1 MPKFEPDS
9 ALIPSEEQSI
19 ASPITTTAGAAME
32 SEGRV
37 FPNPLEPV
45 FAPSRP
51 TGTRSYSHQLK
62 FPSTRVMQ
70 PTAPEEITLP
80 DIFQYAPAKTDIDAA
95 NALSTLYLSHVTSL
109 VDCVRFCKDKMF
121 FRLFTQFQGTL
132 TVPVQ
137 KLLIHPSISPWVKEC
152 DYIMYQQM
160 IKTTAPLTLQ
170 VLPVKVIKFFDT
182 VSQCLDQH
190 LSRTFASLPKH
201 VLDAKLEPATI
212 FSQLLNRML
221 RVNQAAHA
229 AGVVLIDQGNRDR
242 MWTEMVKFVQPKC
255 MMNAFIPDCGY
266 DEEVYKLLTNDVR
279 QLLLPLTTDPSLE
292 SNTHYEIAAYT
303 QNALPQPTEF
313 ELDKLCRFLEGMK
326 TRFPTVSSQN
336 LIHYVQGITS
346 GILRDIVM
354 QAGASY
360 NPWLI
365 TKCYVDE
372 LALWLAHV
380 GGFLER
386 ESPYEIARAEIIA
399 NGSSGFTSNGINGG
413 NNGDG
418 SGNNSRYSSTPSDI
432 AGSASGRAAFHGS
445 GAGTQ
450 VRAAQ
455 AQGILIAPHPT
466 GINMPTFSGNSQHTA
481 IAPMPATHPAE
492 QYAHIPINTDG
503 AMDDDQK
510 TTDLELDDSGI
521 GLSLIGEGIDDK
533 TSSEIHQSFHQIQS
547 SLEDSLAAYVQ

>member
-1 MPKFEPDS
+1 
-9 ALIPSEEQSI
+9 
-19 ASPITTTAGAAME
+19 
-32 SEGRV
+32 
-37 FPNPLEPV
+37 
-45 FAPSRP
+45 
-51 TGTRSYSHQLK
+51 
-62 FPSTRVMQ
+62 MQ
-70 PTAPEEITLP
+70 PTPPEEITLP
-80 DIFQYAPAKTDIDAA
+80 DIFQYVPERTDIDAA

-109 VDCVRFCKDKMF
+109 VDCVRFCKDKLF

-137 KLLIHPSISPWVKEC
+137 KLLVHPSIAPWVKEC

-190 LSRTFASLPKH
+190 LSKTFASLPKH

-266 DEEVYKLLTNDVR
+266 DEEVYKVLTNDVR
-279 QLLLPLTTDPSLE
+279 QMLLPLTTDPGLE
-292 SNTHYEIAAYT
+292 TGTHYEIAAYT
-303 QNALPQPTEF
+303 QNAHPQSAEF
-313 ELDKLCRFLEGMK
+313 QLDKLCLFLEGMK

-386 ESPYEIARAEIIA
+386 ESPYEAIRAEQTA

-418 SGNNSRYSSTPSDI
+418 SGHNSRYSSTPSELG
-432 AGSASGRAAFHGS
+432 GSASGGAAFQGS
-445 GAGTQ
+445 ISGTQ

-455 AQGILIAPHPT
+455 PAGVLIAPHPN
-466 GINMPTFSGNSQHTA
+466 GISMPTFSGNGQLTA
-481 IAPMPATHPAE
+481 IAPMPVSHPSE
-492 QYAHIPINTDG
+492 QYAHIPLNPDG

-510 TTDLELDDSGI
+510 TTDMELDDSGI
-521 GLSLIGEGIDDK
+521 GLSMLGEGIDLK
-533 TSSEIHQSFHQIQS
+533 SNSQIHHSYDQSQLS
-547 SLEDSLAAYVQ
+547 AEELAQYVR